1 MGALWEIAEWTYDQ
15 FVRPNAILSKTDT
28 IVDLIVDT
36 IGALVAGV
44 IRSGMIRK

>member
-15 FVRPNAILSKTDT
+15 VVRPNAILSKTDT